1 MYYSFIAFY
10 LLTCFLYFRMLT
22 IENQIVEKIYQNAN
36 SKNRANIKKIKSLI
50 ETRKRIYIVLFW
62 PIYEIYLTIFRNE
75 WRSSSFRLFNFKAF

>member
-1 MYYSFIAFY
+1 
-10 LLTCFLYFRMLT
+10 MLA
-22 IENQIVEKIYQNAN
+22 IKNQIVEKIYQNAN

-75 WRSSSFRLFNFKAF
+75 